1 VLAPSS
7 TLCLV
12 KIAIVGNSGSGKTT
26 LAKSLSEILGIPRI
40 ELDQYFHLHNWTH
53 PTSQEFKETVA
64 SLIQSHSES
73 GWIIDGNYQRRL
85 DGLVPNSADLII
97 WFNLKKRVVIYRIL
111 KRSIF
116 RSLVRKTLWNGNR
129 ESFLN
134 LLKTDPYE
142 NIILWS
148 WTQHSRYRDWGIE
161 TRNRCLSNQEWFE
174 VKNSSDLKRLKMR
187 LSLMK

>member
-1 VLAPSS
+1 M
-7 TLCLV
+7 

-26 LAKSLSEILGIPRI
+26 LAKDLSDLLGIPRI
-40 ELDQYFHLHNWTH
+40 ELDQYFHQPNWTH

-64 SLIQSHSES
+64 SLIQSHIES

-85 DGLVPNSADLII
+85 EELVPNSADLII
-97 WFNLKKRVVIYRIL
+97 WFNLKRRIVIYRIL
-111 KRSIF
+111 KRSIL

-142 NIILWS
+142 NVVLWS
-148 WTQHSRYRDWGIE
+148 WTQHSRYREWGIDA
-161 TRNRCLSNQEWFE
+161 RNRCLSNQEWFE
-174 VKNSSDLKRLKMR
+174 VKNSSDLKRLKKR
-187 LSLMK
+187 LSLRK

>member
-1 VLAPSS
+1 M
-7 TLCLV
+7 
-12 KIAIVGNSGSGKTT
+12 KIAIVGNSGSGKTR

-40 ELDQYFHLHNWTH
+40 ELDQHFHQPNWTH

-64 SLIQSHSES
+64 SLIQSHTES

-111 KRSIF
+111 KRSIL

-142 NIILWS
+142 NIVLWS
-148 WTQHSRYRDWGIE
+148 WTQHTRYREWGIE
-161 TRNRCLSNQEWFE
+161 ERNRCSSNQEWFE
-174 VKNSSDLKRLKMR
+174 VKNSSDLKRLKRR
-187 LSLMK
+187 LSSSK